1 MQARKFTLI
10 ELLMVIAVILV
21 LVSLLSPSFNR
32 ARALSK
38 RVVCLS
44 GMKQLGMMTQQYAIT
59 NKGLL
64 PRSESPSVIGEE
76 CTWYP
81 TTGFR
86 GLALMRNYSDRDS
99 FNRLF
104 RCPNVKSGPFFNF
117 DIESP
122 GQGPLQY
129 RGYNSQGQMRLT
141 DSTQAI
147 IADYFS
153 KKYYTASWYVNNGFK
168 DISHNIRGAAGYGV
182 VYKDGHGRLH
192 NDPSRAISQMA
203 ASNHF
208 DTGSEGGWT
217 YFDANP

>member
-1 MQARKFTLI
+1 MKARKFTLI

-21 LVSLLSPSFNR
+21 LASLLLPSFNR

-44 GMKQLGMMTQQYAIT
+44 SMKQLGMMVQNFAIN

-64 PRSESPSVIGEE
+64 PRTESPSNFGEE
-76 CTWYP
+76 CTWYSS
-81 TTGFR
+81 TGFR
-86 GLALMRNYSDRDS
+86 GLAHMRDYCDRDS

-104 RCPNVKSGPFFNF
+104 RCPMVKSGPWANF
-117 DIESP
+117 DIQNP

-129 RGYNSQGQMRLT
+129 RGYNAEGQMRLS
-141 DSTQAI
+141 DGAQAI

-153 KKYYTASWYVNNGFK
+153 SGFYTRQWYVDRGFK
-168 DISHNIRGAAGYGV
+168 DIAHNIRGCAGYGV
-182 VYKDGHGRLH
+182 VYKDGHGRLQ
-192 NDPSRAISQMA
+192 NDPTRAISQMA
-203 ASNHF
+203 PLNTYNA
-208 DTGSEGGWT
+208 GSEGAWT